1 MTPILDQTKIRITG
15 TRPLL
20 LCRGEGAN
28 PFDPQARQ
36 IKTISQKRKKTDED
50 HELLARL
57 QFQSSAYYDEEIG
70 MYMPVDNLL
79 KCCENGAA
87 KYKESN
93 LVKSQMLIKG
103 FIGKEI
109 DNGAAKII
117 YDGPRTLE
125 ELYLDKRFVSLRMGK
140 IPGSKTSILVAR
152 PIFEN
157 WSLEFLCEYSGI
169 TKERLMDYWTAA
181 GRLVGIGAWR
191 PRHGLFSAEVIK

>member
-15 TRPLL
+15 IRPLL

-57 QFQSSAYYDEEIG
+57 QFESNAYYDDEIG
-70 MYMPVDNLL
+70 IYMPVDNLL
-79 KCCENGAA
+79 KCCENGAT
-87 KYKESN
+87 KYKEGP
-93 LVKSQMLIKG
+93 LVKSQVLIKG
-103 FIGKEI
+103 FIDKRVDI
-109 DNGAAKII
+109 GAAKII
-117 YDGPRTLE
+117 YDGPKTLE
-125 ELYLDKRFVSLRMGK
+125 ELYSDKRFVSSRMGK
-140 IPGSKTSILVAR
+140 IPGNKSSILITR
-152 PIFEN
+152 PIFEA
-157 WSLEFLCEYSGI
+157 WAIEFLCEYSGI
-169 TKERLMDYWTAA
+169 TKERLMDYWTMA